1 MKKNKK
7 ILIIAEAG
15 INHNG
20 SLKRAINM
28 IKEAKK
34 AGADVIKFQTAVPD
48 LVATNAAKKADYQ
61 KTKKLDKESQ
71 LQMIKKLHL
80 PLSAYKT
87 LQRWCK
93 KYEITFMSSP
103 FDLISAKFL
112 INMKIK
118 QIKIPSGEI
127 TNYPLLKY
135 LAKKNIKI
143 ILSTGMSNLSE
154 IKKAIKVFKK
164 FGKADRDISIL
175 HCNTSYPT
183 PNKDVNLNVIEAL
196 QKELKL
202 NIGYSDHTMGFVTPI
217 AAVAKGAKIIEKH
230 FTLNKNLKGPDQL
243 TSLNPK
249 EFSKM
254 VKYIRDCEDLLGSK
268 KKIVTKSEFKNKNIV
283 RKSIVAKK
291 NIKQGD
297 IFNETNL
304 AVKRPGTGLS
314 PMIWEKIL
322 GKKAKKNFIIDELI
336 SL

>member
-20 SLKRAINM
+20 SLKRAIKM
-28 IKEAKK
+28 IKEAKN
-34 AGADVIKFQTAVPD
+34 AGADVIKFQTAVPE
-48 LVATNAAKKADYQ
+48 LVATNNAKKADYQ
-61 KTKKLDKESQ
+61 KTKTLDKESQ

-80 PLSAYKT
+80 PLTAYKI

-103 FDLISAKFL
+103 FDLISAKYL
-112 INMKIK
+112 INIKIK

-135 LAKKNIKI
+135 LAKKNVKI
-143 ILSTGMSNLSE
+143 ILSTGMSNLNE
-154 IKKAIKVFKK
+154 IKKSIRVLKK
-164 FGKADRDISIL
+164 FGKTNRDISVL

-183 PNKDVNLNVIEAL
+183 PNKDVNLNVIETL
-196 QKELKL
+196 HKELNL

-249 EFSKM
+249 EFLQM
-254 VKYIRDCEDLLGSK
+254 VKSIRDCEDLMGGN
-268 KKIVTKSEFKNKNIV
+268 KKIVTKSEFKNKKIV

-291 NIKQGD
+291 IIKKGT
-297 IFNETNL
+297 IFNESNL
-304 AVKRPGTGLS
+304 TVKRPGTGLS
-314 PMIWEKIL
+314 PMIWEKVL
-322 GKKAKKNFIIDELI
+322 GKRAKKNFKIDDLI
-336 SL
+336 TL